1 MLDIFIMLLGSL
13 WAAVQLACRLLK
25 AASGMASR
33 RSSRGATSAAAS
45 AAQAVGG
52 ASLAAAPVQP
62 ASAPMAGAAPPGAVV
77 SRQAAVSAGPRTY
90 EPADRILLVT
100 FGQGWSV
107 TVRVYQQRKTAERT
121 LRCNDPQMAAD
132 LKHTYF
138 TNVFPMD
145 AVSLEAHSLEAI
157 LRDCEVTA
165 PLKAAELLKRL
176 GDPQLQALP
185 KGQAPVVAQT
195 TAATV
200 QAELQVAPEVVQPET
215 APVPPAVAP
224 TRPSAKAAPAG
235 SGPRV
240 EGSVVNAGRKPSL
253 HGGETFEVILQTDGG
268 EQTIK
273 RGWQLQQ
280 LFDRLGVK
288 VGDRIAIT
296 DLGRQPIEPA
306 PGQEG
311 GKKFKNT
318 YDVQVVEHA

>member
-13 WAAVQLACRLLK
+13 WAAVQLTWRLLK
-25 AASGMASR
+25 AACGMASR
-33 RSSRGATSAAAS
+33 RSSRVSVPASDGSAQVAGGPSQAS
-45 AAQAVGG
+45 A
-52 ASLAAAPVQP
+52 LAQP
-62 ASAPMAGAAPPGAVV
+62 ASAPVASAAPPGAVV
-77 SRQAAVSAGPRTY
+77 SRQAAAAAGPRSF

-107 TVRVYQQRKTAERT
+107 TVRVYQQRKMAERT

-132 LKHTYF
+132 LRHTYF

-145 AVSLEAHSLEAI
+145 AVSLEDHSLEAI
-157 LRDCEVTA
+157 LRDCEASA

-176 GDPQLQALP
+176 GDPQLQVLP
-185 KGQAPVVAQT
+185 KGQAHVVAPT
-195 TAATV
+195 PATAV
-200 QAELQVAPEVVQPET
+200 PAELRVAPELVQTES

-224 TRPSAKAAPAG
+224 AKPPAKAAPAAA
-235 SGPRV
+235 GPRV

-253 HGGETFEVILQTDGG
+253 HGGETFEVIIQTDGG

>member
-13 WAAVQLACRLLK
+13 WAALQLTWRLLK
-25 AASGMASR
+25 AAAGVALR
-33 RSSRGATSAAAS
+33 RSSRGAVPAAEGAT
-45 AAQAVGG
+45 QAVGG
-52 ASLAAAPVQP
+52 ASHSAAPVQP
-62 ASAPMAGAAPPGAVV
+62 AAAPVVGAAPLGAVV
-77 SRQAAVSAGPRTY
+77 SRQAAAVAGPRSY

-132 LKHTYF
+132 LRHTYF

-157 LRDCEVTA
+157 LRDCEVSA

-185 KGQAPVVAQT
+185 KGPAQVVAQT
-195 TAATV
+195 PATAV
-200 QAELQVAPEVVQPET
+200 PAEPRVAPEMVQPES

-224 TRPSAKAAPAG
+224 ARPTAKAAPAAA
-235 SGPRV
+235 GPRV

-253 HGGETFEVILQTDGG
+253 HGGETFEVIIQTDGG